1 MKRSFDIFSGL
12 CSLMILGALALPA
25 SAADTSSKKPQ
36 NQSQS
41 QQGQMQGQS
50 GPDLLVIEVIPDTG
64 MGAAPNAG
72 GAVILTKGKL
82 TGEVVNVDKQKG
94 TIDIKN
100 EKGIVNSFN
109 LEGPAKNQLDHFKK
123 GDKVDLVLN
132 LQAVDVSPQGQ
143 GGTSGNQG

>member
-50 GPDLLVIEVIPDTG
+50 GPDLMVIEVITDTG
-64 MGAAPNAG
+64 MGEAPNAG

-94 TIDIKN
+94 TFDIKN